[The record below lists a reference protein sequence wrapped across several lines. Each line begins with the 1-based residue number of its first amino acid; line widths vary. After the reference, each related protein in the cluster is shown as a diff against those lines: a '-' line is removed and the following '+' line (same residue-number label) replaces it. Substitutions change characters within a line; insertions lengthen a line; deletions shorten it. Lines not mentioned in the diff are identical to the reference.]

1 MRNNLMRYLAYSAGI
16 VLKAAGVLLVLT
28 AAIIWVS
35 GRPNSRI
42 LLDTGAVCFA
52 GGFLLKRASRLKKCF
67 RCREKIERDAARCR
81 HCGSDLPANAAES
94 LSEPFYK

>member
-1 MRNNLMRYLAYSAGI
+1 MRYLAYATGI
-16 VLKAAGVLLVLT
+16 VMKAAGVLLVLT
-28 AAIIWVS
+28 ASIIWIR

-42 LLDTGAVCFA
+42 FFVVGVAFFSS
-52 GGFLLKRASRLKKCF
+52 GFLIKRASRLKKCF
-67 RCREKIERDAARCR
+67 RCREKVEHDAARCR

>member
-1 MRNNLMRYLAYSAGI
+1 MRYFAYSVGI
-16 VLKAAGVLLVLT
+16 VLKVAGVLLVLT

-35 GRPNSRI
+35 GRPNSKI
-42 LLDTGAVCFA
+42 LLVTGAIFFS
-52 GGFLLKRASRLKKCF
+52 GGFLIKRASQLKKCF
-67 RCREKIERDAARCR
+67 RCREKNERDAARCR